1 MPLVTTSIAS
11 SEAGRSAGGV
21 TCLRWSDNGRSLLVG
36 TEGGRILVLEMKT
49 ELVEIREEGYAMM
62 NRLVDEW
69 IQDLNSEV

>member
-1 MPLVTTSIAS
+1 M
-11 SEAGRSAGGV
+11 
-21 TCLRWSDNGRSLLVG
+21 
-36 TEGGRILVLEMKT
+36 VLEMKT

>member
-1 MPLVTTSIAS
+1 MPLVTTNIAS
-11 SEAGRSAGGV
+11 SEAGRSAGDV